1 MGKRLRQGCQ
11 QRSSVTAINNQ
22 TEKERTKAMENNGNE
37 MINAEEFYQDN
48 CQEAEKMLQDPGKID
63 KLLKRLEKKLSK
75 IKRLPAKAVETLT
88 YVPKMGM
95 LLNSY
100 LRGDYTEIPVGIITA
115 IIGVLVYFVS
125 PIDTIPD
132 FLGAPGYI
140 DDAAV
145 VAGSLYLV
153 KNDIDEYMAWRI
165 NTGLDVDEM
174 ILDADVAI
182 D

>member
-1 MGKRLRQGCQ
+1 MGKRFLQGYWQ
-11 QRSSVTAINNQ
+11 QRPAVTTANKQ
-22 TEKERTKAMENNGNE
+22 TEKERMKAMDNNE
-37 MINAEEFYQDN
+37 IMNADELYQDN
-48 CQEAEKMLQDPGKID
+48 CQEAEEMLQDPGKID
-63 KLLKRLEKKLSK
+63 RLLKRLEKKLSK
-75 IKRLPAKAVETLT
+75 IKALPAKVVETLA

-115 IIGVLVYFVS
+115 IIGVLVYFVA
-125 PIDTIPD
+125 PIDAIPD
-132 FLGAPGYI
+132 FLGAPGYV

-153 KNDIDEYMAWRI
+153 KNDIDEYMVWRV
-165 NTGLDVDEM
+165 NTGLDEDEM